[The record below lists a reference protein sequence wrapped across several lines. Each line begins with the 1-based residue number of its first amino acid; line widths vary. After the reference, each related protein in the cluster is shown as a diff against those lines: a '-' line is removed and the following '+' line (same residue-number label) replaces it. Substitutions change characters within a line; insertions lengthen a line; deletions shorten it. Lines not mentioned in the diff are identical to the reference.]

1 MVQTDTV
8 KNGTDRQRNKMGQTD
23 TVKNGTDRQSKKW
36 NRQTK

>member
-8 KNGTDRQRNKMGQTD
+8 KNGTDRQRKKMGQTD
-23 TVKNGTDRQSKKW
+23 TVKNGIDGQSKKW